1 MIWKK
6 LTAKN
11 FLSFE
16 ELTLELDNRGIV
28 LVEGNNLTSSKFK
41 SNGSGKSSL
50 LEPIVYALYDTTSKG
65 IKADEIVNNKVGKN
79 TAVILEGVKGED
91 TYRIERYRKH
101 SKYKNKVKLFINDKE
116 VTEKSA
122 AETNKV
128 IQKIIGIDYNTF
140 VNSIMFSQGNGAGR
154 FAIATDKEKKEI
166 LENLVHLDVYAQA
179 QSVAKERLKEKEDEI
194 RAREQEKARLD
205 WELERIDGLEKQ
217 DQENYENTKNMII
230 QEHKNIRATVEAMDT
245 YVSQNYPTIE
255 KIKERSEE
263 LQQQRDSANNFNV
276 SAHILEAVNSCQKA
290 ISDKKG
296 QLQQYEYQ
304 KSELVSKYKKLEK
317 GTHCPVCGN
326 ELDAAHRSTEMAAIK
341 EQLRSVLIAMQ
352 PLLAEI
358 PPLEEKLKEATAK
371 YQEEKAKQDTV
382 TQNYQRI
389 IQEINQCEQQIKQ
402 YYDTIQAYKTKINAA
417 QSTVDRLSTIPEPK
431 PRDKERE
438 EVKKKIKA
446 FRDEEL
452 KLQKERLKL
461 ENVVKVFSNS
471 GVKSHVLD
479 LITPFLNERANKH
492 LATLSGPDMEVKFS
506 TQTRNKDGSMS
517 DKFDIQLINTM
528 GGDNYKSNS
537 EGEKKRADLAISLAI
552 QDLVMGRGEPP
563 TNFIVYDEVFD
574 ALDSVGSENVVTL
587 LRERVN
593 TVGTI
598 FVITHNE
605 HLKPLFDKVIT
616 VTKDKSGLST
626 VDGGVETT

>member
-1 MIWKK
+1 MKWKK

-16 ELTLELDNRGIV
+16 ELTLNLDNRGIV
-28 LVEGNNLTSSKFK
+28 LVEGNNLTSNKFK

-65 IKADEIVNNKVGKN
+65 IKADEVINNKVGKN

-101 SKYKNKVKLFINDKE
+101 TKNKNKVKLFINDKE
-116 VTEKSA
+116 VTEKSTS
-122 AETNKV
+122 ETNKA

-140 VNSIMFSQGNGAGR
+140 INSIMFSQGNGAGR

-166 LENLVHLDVYAQA
+166 LENLVHLDIYAQA
-179 QSVAKERLKEKEDEI
+179 QDVAKERLKAKEDEI
-194 RAREQEKARLD
+194 REREQERARLD
-205 WELERIDGLEKQ
+205 WEFERIEGLEQQ
-217 DQENYENTKNMII
+217 DQANFENTKNMIL
-230 QEHKNIRATVEAMDT
+230 QEHRSIRANYEAMDAYIRENFATVEEL
-245 YVSQNYPTIE
+245 QN
-255 KIKERSEE
+255 RSDQ
-263 LQQQRDSANNFNV
+263 LQQQRDSSQNFNV
-276 SAHILEAVNSCQKA
+276 SAHIMEAVNTVRKELA
-290 ISDKKG
+290 DKKS

-304 KSELVSKYKKLEK
+304 KNDLVGKYKKLQSN
-317 GTHCPVCGN
+317 THCPVCGN
-326 ELDAAHRSTEMAAIK
+326 ELDTAHREKEMAAIK
-341 EQLRSVLIAMQ
+341 EQLKNVLIAMN
-352 PLLAEI
+352 PLQGEVET
-358 PPLEEKLKEATAK
+358 LEAKLQEVSNK
-371 YQEEKAKQDTV
+371 YQEEKAKQDEINKNYQQV
-382 TQNYQRI
+382 TQ
-389 IQEINQCEQQIKQ
+389 EISQCENQVKA
-402 YYDTIQAYKTKINAA
+402 YYDTIQAFKNKINAC
-417 QSTVDRLSTIPEPK
+417 QSTVDKLSAIPEPK
-431 PRDKERE
+431 PRDNERKVVKE
-438 EVKKKIKA
+438 KIKA
-446 FRDEEL
+446 FQEEEL
-452 KLQKERLKL
+452 KLQKEKL
-461 ENVVKVFSNS
+461 QLEDVVKVFSNS

-506 TQTRNKDGSMS
+506 TQTRNKDGSVA
-517 DKFDIQLINTM
+517 DKFDIQLFNSV
-528 GGDNYKSNS
+528 GGENYKSNS

-598 FVITHNE
+598 FVITHSE
-605 HLKPLFDKVIT
+605 HLKPLFENVIT
-616 VTKDKSGLST
+616 VTKDKNGVST
-626 VDGGVETT
+626 LHGGETT